1 MAKDFS
7 IDKPLELFNAYV
19 QSITASASYGSD
31 GSTCQLTLVAPEDAD
46 GKSLDGPG
54 KSYKPDFPALGTAI
68 GIKWEGFSFGGV
80 LQRYTKK
87 RDISGYTWDVIIEAP
102 AKVLDGVQV
111 ITEGFQGTS
120 FTGNT
125 PLQPWEE
132 PVFNKQMNNI
142 WNPFA
147 LRENYT
153 YGGIFGGSD
162 INSVGWPAL
171 DLLKM
176 VQQISTGA
184 GEQGTGLWAKEGR
197 GEEVGDINFDGV
209 TDTFDFGSPS
219 TNAFGGKAVF
229 GESEYLVDLNAI
241 IDIPNYPEFFRIKGP
256 VQNLNSILQ
265 EAVDIAVHD
274 YIVGVHPCPLE
285 KQKVASEFQSD
296 WDGWYDRL
304 LKNTR
309 IIYSTPDGPQ
319 YSSIKGATRIG
330 FPIEYATMKWHKD
343 DGTVAEVDTS
353 NEGEPNLIELV
364 TAGGLDYAPMIK
376 VSVQDKTEQP
386 MPGIV
391 EEMVVEAE
399 ASDRL
404 VSADSGK
411 EYNDAV
417 TQKLVIGGP
426 ASRYWKAQQAYQ
438 DLMPVWGRSQT
449 GYPQYYL
456 GDPYAVTKD
465 AWSANNARATAMSPV
480 QIVLNDG
487 SIYDATILEVRCAMS
502 GEGREMWNFYHM
514 VMDFWK
520 RYNNPLL
527 ERNQEFH
534 FPRMYLDG
542 QNWPR
547 LIANVLG
554 PAGMIDTRGM
564 TANEIEQLGVLMVEE
579 RMKMIF
585 ERVQEAGN
593 SMWGQQFLARLPVE
607 PGGQPNNIK
616 WVKEDQEYITSWN
629 ISSSA
634 WTDDLPFS
642 DVKFY
647 DSEGRTRST
656 AVWELDQGRETYRD
670 YFVSTL
676 FGGPPTQT
684 AAGSSNL
691 RVQTDPPRTDY
702 SSLRT
707 DYALGFGGIATTQAQ
722 IEQDILWIP
731 RLVGTGE
738 FDKNGNE
745 TFNEVV
751 TACVPV
757 SCPPVRYY
765 DDFATDN
772 AGNANVINL
781 ITGISV
787 EKFIA
792 FTGFGAYACG
802 GHLAPVNIAPEMF
815 GIPQQSNRYNWGPWY
830 QYSKLDGRAEV
841 SFETNLKPETFGS
854 FSKLNDAGNAYSFVG
869 NAMLGGQESGYIE
882 LAEVPDYNLTDRFAG
897 SGPYITS
904 MDINIGT
911 GGITTNYKFNTWTR
925 SFGKLAKYNADRIAR
940 INKNT
945 LKFLQ
950 AQRNAFQDRPIVFGR
965 RNGRGRLKAL
975 QKRDDDNGQG
985 AGGVFGAMNPANKNP
1000 DCLLVNIQAIG
1011 LSDAI
1016 KPLAKN
1022 YTGSFGCS
1030 VEQMWS
1036 PVEIKGADGDDESAP
1051 GFRRSGQVGAQPPD
1065 VDGNIVGVQDS
1076 HGKFGSDHVGPTNSE
1091 LNPYFTFGEARTST
1105 DFEIVVHGEQ
1115 ADDINLYKSKQ
1126 EVSEVRTMGLRGPLL
1141 LSGWGYGLDDTPVP
1155 ALGATGEDKFK
1166 FAKNVSLFRTLWK
1179 TGPVDL
1185 KWDDERQVWSGGP
1198 QFLEGKLTSDLTK
1211 GKLNEP
1217 TTATMK
1223 VYRRGWDDTLGETIT
1238 LRNRDNS
1245 LEQKHEQK
1253 DDKSGFTVDLEV
1265 YVLAMRI
1272 NYEWRPIWVG
1282 CPGAQEGT
1290 ETQTEIDDSTSSSD
1304 DSFSFGDGGS
1314 SAGWG
1319 DDSFSGSLFN
1329 NPLGR
1334 NLGRPRKDT

>member
-54 KSYKPDFPALGTAI
+54 KTYKPDFPALGTAI

-87 RDISGYTWDVIIEAP
+87 RDSSGYTWDVIIEAP

-111 ITEGFQGTS
+111 ITEAFQGTA
-120 FTGNT
+120 FTGST

-162 INSVGWPAL
+162 INSIGWPAL

-197 GEEVGDINFDGV
+197 GEETGDINFDGI

-229 GESEYLVDLNAI
+229 GESEYLVNLNAI

-256 VQNLNSILQ
+256 VQSLNSILQ

-285 KQKVASEFQSD
+285 KQKVARGFQSD

-309 IIYSTPDGPQ
+309 IIYSTSDGPQ

-330 FPIEYATMKWHKD
+330 FPIEYSTMKRHKD
-343 DGTVAEVDTS
+343 DGTVDEVNTS
-353 NEGEPNLIELV
+353 SEGEPNVVEGSA
-364 TAGGLDYAPMIK
+364 AGGLDYAPMIK
-376 VSVQDKTEQP
+376 ISVQDKTSQP
-386 MPGIV
+386 IPGIV

-399 ASDRL
+399 ASDQL
-404 VSADSGK
+404 MSADSGK

-426 ASRYWKAQQAYQ
+426 ASRYWKAKQEYQ

-449 GYPQYYL
+449 GYPNYYL
-456 GDPYAVTKD
+456 GDPRAVTKD
-465 AWSANNARATAMSPV
+465 AWQPATARATAMSPV

-487 SIYDATILEVRCAMS
+487 SIYEATILELRCS
-502 GEGREMWNFYHM
+502 ISEGFDGEREVWDFYHR
-514 VMDFWK
+514 VMAFWK
-520 RYNNPLL
+520 QYNSVADIEPMIG
-527 ERNQEFH
+527 H
-534 FPRMYLDG
+534 FPQMVLT
-542 QNWPR
+542 QTNWPM
-547 LIANVLG
+547 LMADILG
-554 PAGMIDTRGM
+554 PGGMIDTRGM
-564 TANEIEQLGVLMVEE
+564 TANEINELVNGEGGLIEQRLA
-579 RMKMIF
+579 MIF
-585 ERVQEAGN
+585 ERVRETAN
-593 SMWGQQFLARLPVE
+593 TMWGQQFLARLPVE

-616 WVKEDQEYITSWN
+616 WVKEDQEYITSWD
-629 ISSSA
+629 IASSA

-647 DSEGRTRST
+647 DSEGRTRTT
-656 AVWELDQGRETYRD
+656 AVWEIDQGRQTYRD
-670 YFVSTL
+670 YTVSTV
-676 FGGPPTQT
+676 FGGPPIAT
-684 AAGSSNL
+684 AAGTSNL
-691 RVQTDPPRTDY
+691 RLQTEPPRTDY
-702 SSLRT
+702 SALGT
-707 DYALGFGGIATTQAQ
+707 DYAYGFGGIATTQAQ
-722 IEQDILWIP
+722 VEQDILWIP
-731 RLVGTGE
+731 RTVYDAEGKG
-738 FDKNGNE
+738 
-745 TFNEVV
+745 NEVV

-757 SCPPVRYY
+757 SCPPVRYH
-765 DDFATDN
+765 DDYTASDL
-772 AGNANVINL
+772 GMINIIYL
-781 ITGISV
+781 ISGASV
-787 EKFIA
+787 GKFKA
-792 FTGFGAYACG
+792 CTGFCGANYG
-802 GHLAPVNIAPEMF
+802 YTLAPVNIAPEMF
-815 GIPQQSNRYNWGPWY
+815 GIAQQSNRYNWGPWY

-841 SFETNLKPETFGS
+841 TFESNLKPETFGN
-854 FSKLNDAGNAYSFVG
+854 FSKMNDAGWAYSFVG

-882 LAEVPDYNLTDRFAG
+882 LAEVPNYNLTDRFAG

-904 MDINIGT
+904 MDINVGV

-925 SFGKLAKYNADRIAR
+925 SFGKLAKYNADRLAR

-950 AQRNAFQDRPIVFGR
+950 EQRNAFQDRPIPPFGNRIGR
-965 RNGRGRLKAL
+965 RRLNA
-975 QKRDDDNGQG
+975 QRRRNSRPQG
-985 AGGVFGAMNPANKNP
+985 LFGNMNPAQKNP
-1000 DCLLVNIQAIG
+1000 DSLWVNIQPMD
-1011 LSDAI
+1011 LSDALG
-1016 KPLAKN
+1016 PLANN

-1030 VEQMWS
+1030 VEQLWS
-1036 PVEIKGADGDDESAP
+1036 PIEIKGLEGDDQSAP
-1051 GFRRSGQVGAQPPD
+1051 GFRHSGQVGAQPPD
-1065 VDGNIVGVQDS
+1065 VDGNIVVVKDS
-1076 HGKFGSDHVGPTNSE
+1076 EGNFGSQHVGPTNSE
-1091 LNPYFTFGEARTST
+1091 LNPYFTFGEPRANT
-1105 DFEIVVHGEQ
+1105 DFEIVVHGQ
-1115 ADDINLYKSKQ
+1115 RADDLSMYKSAQ
-1126 EVSEVRTMGLRGPLL
+1126 RVSEVRTMGLRGPLL

-1155 ALGATGEDKFK
+1155 ALGATGTDKFK
-1166 FAKNVSLFRTLWK
+1166 FADDVSRFRTLWK

-1198 QFLEGKLTSDLTK
+1198 QFLEGKLTSNLTK

-1245 LEQKHEQK
+1245 LEQLATEFNA
-1253 DDKSGFTVDLEV
+1253 DSGETTDLNV
-1265 YVLAMRI
+1265 YVMAMRI
-1272 NYEWRPIWVG
+1272 NYEWRPVWVG
-1282 CPGAQEGT
+1282 CPDAEDG
-1290 ETQTEIDDSTSSSD
+1290 ETKTDSTDDTTPTGSSV
-1304 DSFSFGDGGS
+1304 GDTSGGS
-1314 SAGWG
+1314 ANDSAGYGAGDMWG
-1319 DDSFSGSLFN
+1319 F
-1329 NPLGR
+1329 
-1334 NLGRPRKDT
+1334 